1 MTFPLCRSHAPSE
14 GVNTLPGSAL
24 IHLQNSEELC
34 TDLPLSW
41 PQQKT
46 SPGPSTPVLGLT
58 FLHHGAEQVRCEQP

>member
-24 IHLQNSEELC
+24 IHVQNSEELC

-46 SPGPSTPVLGLT
+46 L
-58 FLHHGAEQVRCEQP
+58 